1 MGSFGSIDSIDHV
14 VNNAGAFFAKPFY
27 SREKPRRVLMLTLE
41 DARRV
46 IEAAEKKAQDMDCPS
61 SIAIVDEGGNLASQV
76 RVDGGGSGGQGQV
89 GPRRVPRHLC
99 KEEGIQ

>member
-46 IEAAEKKAQDMDCPS
+46 IGAAKKKAQHMDCQS
-61 SIAIVDEGGNLASQV
+61 NIAIVDEGGNLVSQV
-76 RVDGGGSGGQGQV
+76 RVDGGGSGGHDQV
-89 GPRRVPRHLC
+89 VAEAGVAAFV
-99 KEEGIQ
+99 

>member
-1 MGSFGSIDSIDHV
+1 
-14 VNNAGAFFAKPFY
+14 VNNAGAFFAKPFC

-76 RVDGGGSGGQGQV
+76 RVDGGGSGKQEQAVAEAGAA
-89 GPRRVPRHLC
+89 HLC

>member
-41 DARRV
+41 DAGGV
-46 IEAAEKKAQDMDCPS
+46 IEAAERKAQHMDCQS
-61 SIAIVDEGGNLASQV
+61 NIAIVDEGGNLVSQV
-76 RVDGGGSGGQGQV
+76 RVDGGGSGEQDQV
-89 GPRRVPRHLC
+89 VAEAGTAAFV
-99 KEEGIQ
+99 